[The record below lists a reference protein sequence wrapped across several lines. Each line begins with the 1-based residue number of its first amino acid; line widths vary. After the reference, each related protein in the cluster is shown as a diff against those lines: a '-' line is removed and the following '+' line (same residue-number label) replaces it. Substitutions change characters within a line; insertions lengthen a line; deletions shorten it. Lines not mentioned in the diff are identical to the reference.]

1 MQQNAKLKPTF
12 NNKIRKKQ
20 QFSAFYYDID
30 TSHQLGKY
38 DALNA

>member
-12 NNKIRKKQ
+12 NNKKRKTQ
-20 QFSAFYYDID
+20 QFSAFYYHIN

-38 DALNA
+38 NSLNA